1 MNFMITKAKQADSRF
16 LLKRIGKRLKFY
28 RLSKGF
34 TQEELAERAG
44 FTRSYYTEIETGKRN
59 VSIVNL
65 CRLSSALNVPLGELM
80 DIPIDQE
87 VALTRVVNS

>member
-1 MNFMITKAKQADSRF
+1 MITKAKQADSRF